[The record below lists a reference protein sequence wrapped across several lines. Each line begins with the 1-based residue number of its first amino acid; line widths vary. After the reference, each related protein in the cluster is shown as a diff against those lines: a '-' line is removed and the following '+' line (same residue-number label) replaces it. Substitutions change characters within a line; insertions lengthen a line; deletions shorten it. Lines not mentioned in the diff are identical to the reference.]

1 MTAKE
6 YGVRKTV
13 AEVEDIQ
20 FISEAENLNIGTTIN
35 KKLLAS
41 AKIFQMLLDDD
52 DESSKFM
59 ALADADVIE
68 VEVKPKSKVTKALVK
83 DLSLSHDM
91 TIAGLIREG
100 KGMLVGGNTQILPGD
115 HVVVFCLSGTLHKIE
130 RLFN

>member
-1 MTAKE
+1 M
-6 YGVRKTV
+6 RKTV
-13 AEVEDIQ
+13 AEVEDLQ

-41 AKIFQMLLDDD
+41 SKIFQMLLDDD
-52 DESSKFM
+52 SESSKFM

-68 VEVKPKSKVTKALVK
+68 VEVKPKSKVTKAPVK

-91 TIAGLIREG
+91 TIAGLIRDG
-100 KGMLVGGNTQILPGD
+100 KGMLVGGNTRILPGD
-115 HVVVFCLSGTLHKIE
+115 RVVVFCLSGTLHKIE